1 MTKQLNMPTV
11 RVGAPVYLGINDAKA
26 RMWEGQKDFDPSETE
41 QSGYVSPQKQIEN
54 MMLAGQRLDIARRE
68 MYDFGDESEIDEDL
82 YDPTRSNN
90 YDLSDASQDLLE
102 IESNIK
108 RHKAS
113 PKASQTAQEAPED
126 VQTSPE
132 GGNEPPPEKGA

>member
-1 MTKQLNMPTV
+1 
-11 RVGAPVYLGINDAKA
+11 
-26 RMWEGQKDFDPSETE
+26 
-41 QSGYVSPQKQIEN
+41 
-54 MMLAGQRLDIARRE
+54 MLAGQRLDIARRE

-108 RHKAS
+108 RRKAS

-132 GGNEPPPEKGA
+132 GGNEPRLKKGLKTFPDVRYIRPLDVNIAH